1 MTHCYHAYGL
11 RIASQL
17 ALPELM
23 PHGGQGPADVQ
34 IGLVERDVLPLPDAS
49 GDGWCYRS
57 AADALLCVA
66 EVGCFQVRDGGEI
79 LVAAEAQT
87 PPEVARLF
95 LLGAAMG
102 VLLHQRGLLV
112 LHASAVAIDGRA
124 LVFVGDSGA
133 GKSTIAAALQAR
145 GYPVVADDVV
155 ALVVDRPGAPL
166 VPPAFP
172 QLKLWPDTV
181 AALGHDTRQLPL
193 VHPELT
199 KRAYRSASTSSTE
212 PLLLGAIYVLAPGD
226 QPTVAALSPQDGF
239 AALLRCSYAV
249 GMLGPAAS
257 SPAHFQQ
264 CVHLAATTP
273 IVQLTRTHDLAQA
286 DRLTRLVEQHSA
298 QLAGDPRSAE
308 E

>member
-1 MTHCYHAYGL
+1 MAHYYHAYGL

-17 ALPELM
+17 ALPELI
-23 PHGGQGPADVQ
+23 PDGGQGPADVQ
-34 IGLVERDVLPLPDAS
+34 IGLVEYDRLPLPDAS

-57 AADALLCVA
+57 ATDALLCVA

-87 PPEVARLF
+87 PPEVVRLF

-112 LHASAVAIDGRA
+112 LHASAVAVDGRA

-133 GKSTIAAALQAR
+133 GKSTIAAALQSS
-145 GYPVVADDVV
+145 GHPVVADDVV
-155 ALVVDRPGAPL
+155 ALVADRPGAPL

-181 AALGHDTRQLPL
+181 AALGHDTQQLPL

-199 KRAYRSASTSSTE
+199 KRAYRSASASSTE
-212 PLLLGAIYVLAPGD
+212 PLPLGAIYVLAPGD
-226 QPTVAALSPQDGF
+226 QPTVTALSPQDGF

-273 IVQLTRTHDLAQA
+273 IGQLTRTHDLSQTE
-286 DRLTRLVEQHSA
+286 RLARLVEHHSA
-298 QLAGDPRSAE
+298 RLAGDPRSTE